1 MQNTF
6 QKIKDNIGK
15 VIIGKDET
23 ISLILTG
30 LLTGGHILLDDVP
43 GTGKTMLAKALS
55 RSIDSV
61 FNRIQFTPDLLPSD
75 VTGLNFF
82 HQKEN
87 EFVFKPGPVFA
98 NVLLADEINRATP
111 RTQSALLECMEE
123 KQVTVDGVT
132 RKLSL
137 PFFVIATQNPVE
149 TTGTFPLPEAQ
160 LDRFLMKLSM
170 GEPTKEE
177 ELAILNRYN
186 NDTPLEELQPVA
198 SCQDI
203 LDATEDLKN
212 VFVHPVLLDY
222 MVDICQATR
231 NADRIASGV
240 SPRGSLA
247 LLHAAKA
254 YAYINGRMYVVPED
268 VKAIAVPVLAHR
280 LVLDRAVGMKNAGS
294 DLISGILEKIT
305 VPTEEWSR

>member
-1 MQNTF
+1 
-6 QKIKDNIGK
+6 
-15 VIIGKDET
+15 
-23 ISLILTG
+23 
-30 LLTGGHILLDDVP
+30 
-43 GTGKTMLAKALS
+43 
-55 RSIDSV
+55 
-61 FNRIQFTPDLLPSD
+61 
-75 VTGLNFF
+75 
-82 HQKEN
+82 
-87 EFVFKPGPVFA
+87 
-98 NVLLADEINRATP
+98 
-111 RTQSALLECMEE
+111 
-123 KQVTVDGVT
+123 
-132 RKLSL
+132 
-137 PFFVIATQNPVE
+137 
-149 TTGTFPLPEAQ
+149 
-160 LDRFLMKLSM
+160 M
-170 GEPTKEE
+170 GEPTNEE

-294 DLISGILEKIT
+294 DLINGILEKIT

>member
-170 GEPTKEE
+170 GEPTNEE

-294 DLISGILEKIT
+294 DLINGILEKIT